1 MPVPVTS
8 VDVDIVAA
16 ERALEPGGPDAA
28 GAALRYLKPNW
39 PDQKLTAEGVAVYV
53 EAIKDIPA
61 DLLSLAARRAVAEC
75 SFWPRPAD
83 FRKQIR
89 EELSGR
95 RRVLS
100 RLEFAAEKLRR
111 KRPEPEPS
119 GHERRTAPIPRMKR
133 LAAVPKTPDERDVL
147 VTPEEAA
154 AKVAEWEKAVG

>member
-1 MPVPVTS
+1 MSDDELAS
-8 VDVDIVAA
+8 V
-16 ERALEPGGPDAA
+16 LPPS
-28 GAALRYLKPNW
+28 LRG
-39 PDQKLTAEGVAVYV
+39 DSE
-53 EAIKDIPA
+53 E
-61 DLLSLAARRAVAEC
+61 
-75 SFWPRPAD
+75 
-83 FRKQIR
+83 
-89 EELSGR
+89 EELALPEE